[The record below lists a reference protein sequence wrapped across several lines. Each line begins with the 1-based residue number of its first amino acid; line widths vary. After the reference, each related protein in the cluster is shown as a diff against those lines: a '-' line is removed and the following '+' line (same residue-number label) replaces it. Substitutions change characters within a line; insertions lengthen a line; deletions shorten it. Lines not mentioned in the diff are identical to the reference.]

1 MHRFQQ
7 AVSKA
12 LESPGG
18 AHTAANCV
26 LEIVPG
32 KEMPELSIV
41 DYLIWAVQRNLV
53 YGESRYLDALKGK
66 YESIISLYDESS
78 AQ

>member
-1 MHRFQQ
+1 M
-7 AVSKA
+7 VN
-12 LESPGG
+12 
-18 AHTAANCV
+18 NCV

-41 DYLIWAVQRNLV
+41 DYLIWAVQRNLIR
-53 YGESRYLDALKGK
+53 GEGRYLDTPKDK
-66 YESIISLYDESS
+66 YESIISLYDDSG

>member
-1 MHRFQQ
+1 
-7 AVSKA
+7 VNKA
-12 LESPGG
+12 LEPTGG
-18 AHTAANCV
+18 GSMVTNCV

-41 DYLIWAVQRNLV
+41 DYLIWAVQRNLIH
-53 YGESRYLDALKGK
+53 GEGRYLDALKDK

>member
-1 MHRFQQ
+1 M
-7 AVSKA
+7 SKA
-12 LESPGG
+12 LELAGG
-18 AHTAANCV
+18 GPMVTNCV

-41 DYLIWAVQRNLV
+41 DYLIWAVQRNLIH
-53 YGESRYLDALKGK
+53 GEGRYLDALKDK
-66 YESIISLYDESS
+66 YESIISLYDDSG

>member
-1 MHRFQQ
+1 
-7 AVSKA
+7 VTKA

-18 AHTAANCV
+18 GPMTTNCV

-41 DYLIWAVQRNLV
+41 DYCIWAVQRNLIH
-53 YGESRYLDALKGK
+53 GESRYMDALKDK
-66 YESIISLYDESS
+66 YESIISLYDESG